1 METKIK
7 RTRLTE
13 ELLVSSDFIE
23 EMVEQRVGPG
33 ILLLSPA
40 VQLMHMNPQAW
51 ELCGKIMRAEHGK
64 VATGVLPTA
73 VTKLCAEV
81 ITVLQVRTVAKDWEQ
96 VHIRRLVSTPNP
108 PVLLRAFGFPDRG
121 SAQLARILILME
133 EFAQRKE
140 RGPEKA
146 RERFH
151 LTARQHEVIRYLAR
165 GQTNKE
171 IANAL
176 KVTEQTVKEHIKH
189 IMDKTRSTTR
199 TGILARIFSS

>member
-1 METKIK
+1 M
-7 RTRLTE
+7 
-13 ELLVSSDFIE
+13 
-23 EMVEQRVGPG
+23 
-33 ILLLSPA
+33 
-40 VQLMHMNPQAW
+40 
-51 ELCGKIMRAEHGK
+51 
-64 VATGVLPTA
+64 
-73 VTKLCAEV
+73 
-81 ITVLQVRTVAKDWEQ
+81 
-96 VHIRRLVSTPNP
+96 
-108 PVLLRAFGFPDRG
+108 
-121 SAQLARILILME
+121 ARILILME

-146 RERFH
+146 REWFH

>member
-1 METKIK
+1 METKIE

-13 ELLVSSDFIE
+13 ELLVSSDIIE
-23 EMVEQRVGPG
+23 TLVEQRVGPG

-96 VHIRRLVSTPNP
+96 VHIRRLVSTSNP
-108 PVLLRAFGFPDRG
+108 PVLLQAFGFPDPG
-121 SAQLARILILME
+121 GAQLARILILME
-133 EFAQRKE
+133 EVAQRKE

-151 LTARQHEVIRYLAR
+151 LTARQHEVTRYLAR

-176 KVTEQTVKEHIKH
+176 KITEQTVKEHIKH
-189 IMDKTRSTTR
+189 IMEKTRSTTR

>member
-1 METKIK
+1 METKIE

-13 ELLVSSDFIE
+13 ELLVSSDIIE
-23 EMVEQRVGPG
+23 TLVEQRVGPG

-96 VHIRRLVSTPNP
+96 VHIRHLVSTPNP

-121 SAQLARILILME
+121 GAQLARILILME
-133 EFAQRKE
+133 EVAQRKE

-151 LTARQHEVIRYLAR
+151 LTARQHGVVSSLSR
-165 GQTNKE
+165 GHTNKE

-176 KVTEQTVKEHIKH
+176 NITEQTVKEHIKH
-189 IMDKTRSTTR
+189 IMEKTRTTTR

>member
-1 METKIK
+1 METKIE
-7 RTRLTE
+7 RTQLTE
-13 ELLVSSDFIE
+13 ELLVSSDIIE
-23 EMVEQRVGPG
+23 TLVEHRVSPG
-33 ILLLSPA
+33 ILLMSPA

-51 ELCGKIMRAEHGK
+51 ELCGKIIRAEHGK
-64 VATGVLPTA
+64 VAAGVLPTA

-96 VHIRRLVSTPNP
+96 VHIRRLVSTTNP

-121 SAQLARILILME
+121 DAQLARILILME
-133 EFAQRKE
+133 EVAQRKE

-151 LTARQHEVIRYLAR
+151 LTARQHAVIRYLAR

-176 KVTEQTVKEHIKH
+176 KITEQTVKEHIKH
-189 IMDKTRSTTR
+189 IMGKTRSTTR

>member
-1 METKIK
+1 METKVD
-7 RTRLTE
+7 TMLQTE
-13 ELLVSSDFIE
+13 ELPVSFDFME
-23 EMVEQRVGPG
+23 EIVEQRVGPG

-40 VQLMHMNPQAW
+40 LQLMHMNRQAV
-51 ELCGKIMRAEHGK
+51 ELSGKIMRAQNGK
-64 VATGVLPTA
+64 VATGVLPKA
-73 VTKLCAEV
+73 VTELCDEI
-81 ITVLQVRTVAKDWEQ
+81 ITELQVRTDAKDWEQ
-96 VHIRRLVSTPNP
+96 VQIRRLVSTPNP

-176 KVTEQTVKEHIKH
+176 KVTEQT
-189 IMDKTRSTTR
+189 
-199 TGILARIFSS
+199 